1 MAKEFYGLFDPTPSD
16 RRPYGQSEMAA
27 MFRAMG
33 GTGAGNG
40 LTVKPTVGMEISVDY
55 GYAGIHGFLY
65 ALMDDGGGAKTFLV
79 SAAGSAD
86 RWDRVILTLDLST
99 SARSITMGMRQG
111 TPASDPVPP
120 VLVNTDVVKEISIAR
135 VKVRAGTSSI
145 AATDIVDEKEDTGV
159 CGRLTLDYLQPS
171 ALEAIY
177 GTLATPES
185 AGKMSAE
192 DKAALDGLVS
202 EWIPAT
208 EQLQNDVTGLQA
220 RTGRLEAD
228 QTLIHPYP
236 VMLPAAGWSQEFPYT
251 QMVAVPGVM
260 HDSVVWVGYASGYRD
275 AFQAAGVY
283 ALDQEADQDGSI
295 TFACDVIP
303 FVDIGVSIAFTREGL
318 A

>member
-16 RRPYGQSEMAA
+16 RRPYGQSEIAA

-40 LTVKPTVGMEISVDY
+40 LTVRPTVGMEISVDY

-86 RWDRVILTLDLST
+86 RWDRIILTLDLST

-120 VLVNTDVVKEISIAR
+120 ALVNTDVVKEISIAR

-145 AATDIVDEKEDTGV
+145 TATDIVDEKEDTGV

-171 ALEAIY
+171 VLELMY

-192 DKAALDGLVS
+192 DKAALDSLVS

-208 EQLQNDVTGLQA
+208 EQLQDDVADLQA
-220 RTGRLEAD
+220 RTVVN
-228 QTLIHPYP
+228 PYP
-236 VMLPAAGWSQEFPYT
+236 VMLPASGWAQEFPYRQT
-251 QMVAVPGVM
+251 VAVPGVM

-283 ALDQEADQDGSI
+283 ALDQEGDQDGSI